1 MFAAILVLALIG
13 ILTIIWLIVWWV
25 LLSIAR
31 GRAIE
36 ELQIRLNMK
45 LDRMDH
51 FSRELENLRRDVGLI
66 EDQQN
71 AKTKP
76 RKR

>member
-1 MFAAILVLALIG
+1 MFTAILVLALIG
-13 ILTIIWLIVWWV
+13 IFAIIWLIVWWV

-36 ELQIRLNMK
+36 ELQIRLSMK
-45 LDRMDH
+45 LDRMDY
-51 FSRELENLRRDVGLI
+51 FSRELEAMHDAIRELELKNNVRS
-66 EDQQN
+66 
-71 AKTKP
+71 KP

>member
-45 LDRMDH
+45 LDRMDY
-51 FSRELENLRRDVGLI
+51 FSRELEAAHDAIRELELKIND
-66 EDQQN
+66 
-71 AKTKP
+71 KSKP

>member
-13 ILTIIWLIVWWV
+13 ILTIIWLIVWLV

-45 LDRMDH
+45 LDRMDY
-51 FSRELENLRRDVGLI
+51 FSRELEAAHDAIRELELKIND
-66 EDQQN
+66 
-71 AKTKP
+71 KSKP